1 MKRAILWSPWRMK
14 YISKSR
20 EKADCIFCRASS
32 EKDDEKNYV
41 IQRGK
46 FSFAML
52 NAFPYTTGHLMI
64 APYDHSAHL
73 EKAKPEVLLEIM
85 QIAQKCINALRE
97 IYKPDGFNIGFNLGR
112 TAGAGIED
120 HYHLHIVPRWDGDT
134 NFMTAIGNTRVMP
147 EELKLTHKKLTQ
159 QLRKQ

>member
-20 EKADCIFCRASS
+20 EKADCIFCKASA
-32 EKDDEKNYV
+32 ETDDEKNYV
-41 IQRGK
+41 IHRGK

-64 APYDHSAHL
+64 APYEHSALL
-73 EKAKPEVLLEIM
+73 EKAKPEALLEIM
-85 QIAQKCINALRE
+85 QIAQKCIYALRE

-147 EELKLTHKKLTQ
+147 EELKHTYKKLTQ

>member
-1 MKRAILWSPWRMK
+1 MKRVILWSPWRMK

-20 EKADCIFCRASS
+20 EKTDCIFCKASS
-32 EKDDEKNYV
+32 EKEDKKNYV
-41 IQRGK
+41 LHRGK

-52 NAFPYTTGHLMI
+52 NAYPYTTGHVMI
-64 APYDHSAHL
+64 APYAHTAFL

-85 QIAQKCINALRE
+85 QIAQKCLCALRE
-97 IYKPDGFNIGFNLGR
+97 ICKPDGFNIGFNLGR

-134 NFMTAIGNTRVMP
+134 NFMTVIGNARVMP
-147 EELKLTHKKLTQ
+147 EGLQDTYIKLTR
-159 QLRKQ
+159 QLRK

>member
-1 MKRAILWSPWRMK
+1 MK

-20 EKADCIFCRASS
+20 EKADCIFCKASS
-32 EKDDEKNYV
+32 ETEDKKNYV
-41 IQRGK
+41 LHRGK

-52 NAFPYTTGHLMI
+52 NAYPYTTGHLMI
-64 APYDHSAHL
+64 APYDHTALL

-85 QIAQKCINALRE
+85 QITQKCICALRE

-112 TAGAGIED
+112 TAGAGVED

-134 NFMTAIGNTRVMP
+134 NFMTVIGNARVMP
-147 EELKLTHKKLTQ
+147 EGLQDTYIKLTR
-159 QLRKQ
+159 QLRK